1 MINAAHVVNYTGDAE
16 ADRAFFRDVLGL
28 ASVDAGGGW
37 LIFALPPA
45 ELAMHPTDEKGWP
58 GSDALKGHHQLY
70 LMCDDVE
77 STVGELKGKG
87 VEFTQP
93 VNDTGW
99 GLLTALKLPGGSG
112 LWLYQPKHPSPLNP
126 SRAS

>member
-1 MINAAHVVNYTGDAE
+1 MINAAHVVIYTGDAE

-28 ASVDAGGGW
+28 PSVDAGQGW

-45 ELAMHPTDEKGWP
+45 ELGIHPTDEKHWQ

-77 STVGELKGKG
+77 ATMGELKGKG
-87 VEFTQP
+87 VEFTEP
-93 VNDTGW
+93 VKDVGW
-99 GLLTALKLPGGSG
+99 GKLTALRLPGGSE
-112 LWLYQPKHPSPLNP
+112 LWLYQPRHPSPINQT
-126 SRAS
+126 SD